1 MNLCSENILP
11 DSLSGAIFAV
21 EGIKDACVILNGP
34 TGCKFYHSAISD
46 TQYIRLESLDPLNY
60 SEIFYFGQPRVPAT
74 YLDGYDYV
82 YGSNEK
88 LSAILKSAV
97 KKNFNLITVVNSPGA
112 ALIGDDLQQFLNREV
127 NGKYHFAI
135 ENTGFSGTF
144 GEGYQN
150 AIIKALTHIPIS
162 KTEPVKNTVNLIGMS
177 IYQMHYK
184 GNIRE
189 IIRILDQC
197 GVKVNCIPGVGS
209 SVDEIKKITQAEYNL
224 VLYPEYG
231 NEIARRLYETYQ
243 MPQINLE
250 EGVPVGY
257 DATLSFINQI
267 CTVFGTNSMQA
278 VNELEK
284 IRAVSYLNLSRFS
297 SILGLPKGSLYSIK
311 AESSFAYPLCKWL
324 SSYLGMIPASIT
336 LIDDADEVFT
346 KKLNSFLNQI
356 GYAHVLDAPILTTPT
371 NIAFADGST
380 ISQMHLNE
388 IFTCGIE
395 ISLPSLGYLDITQ
408 KATWGGQGGLYLLEL
423 VLNGLRF
430 VDK

>member
-11 DSLSGAIFAV
+11 DSLSGAIFAL

-46 TQYIRLESLDPLNY
+46 TQYIRSESFDPLNY
-60 SEIFYFGQPRVPAT
+60 PEVFYFGQPRVPAT

-82 YGSNEK
+82 YGSNDK
-88 LSAILKSAV
+88 LSAILKSAA
-97 KKNFNLITVVNSPGA
+97 KKNFNLIAVINSPGA

-127 NGKYHFAI
+127 GGIYHFAI

-150 AIIKALTHIPIS
+150 ALIKTLTQLPIS
-162 KTEPVKNTVNLIGMS
+162 KTKPIKNTVNLLGMS
-177 IYQMHYK
+177 IYHMHYE
-184 GNIRE
+184 GNIKE
-189 IIRILDQC
+189 ITRILNQC
-197 GVKVNCIPGVGS
+197 GLKVNCIPGAGS
-209 SVDEIKKITQAEYNL
+209 SVEEIEKITQAEYNL

-231 NEIARRLYETYQ
+231 GEIADRLYEAYQ
-243 MPQINLE
+243 MPQITLK
-250 EGVPVGY
+250 EGAPIGY
-257 DATLSFINQI
+257 DATLSFISQI
-267 CTVFGTNSMQA
+267 CTTFGTDGTQA
-278 VNELEK
+278 ISELEK
-284 IRAVSYLNLSRFS
+284 DRAISYLHLSRFS
-297 SILGLPKGSLYSIK
+297 SMLGLPKGSLYSIK

-324 SSYLGMIPASIT
+324 SSYLGMIPASVT
-336 LIDDADEVFT
+336 LIDDSDESFT
-346 KKLNSFLNQI
+346 QKLTEFLSKI

-408 KATWGGQGGLYLLEL
+408 KATWGGQGGLYLLEQI
-423 VLNGLRF
+423 LNGLRF
-430 VDK
+430 VQ